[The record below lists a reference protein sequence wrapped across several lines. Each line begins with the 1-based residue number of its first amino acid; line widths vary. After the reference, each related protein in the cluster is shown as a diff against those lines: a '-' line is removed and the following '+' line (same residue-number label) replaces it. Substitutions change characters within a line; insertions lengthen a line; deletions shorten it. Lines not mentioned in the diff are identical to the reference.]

1 MVSSFVSGK
10 DKTKAINSFSSQFLK
25 IVKWGGGEIGKLMN
39 IFVSFLSLKLTII
52 ILLRMTKKN
61 PYKII
66 PFYNVSYQDLFIDLI
81 IVRYP
86 VKKLTNVFEVREKNN
101 N

>member
-25 IVKWGGGEIGKLMN
+25 IVKWGRGEIGKLMN
-39 IFVSFLSLKLTII
+39 IFFSFLSIKLTII
-52 ILLRMTKKN
+52 ILLEGRI
-61 PYKII
+61 KILNRKI
-66 PFYNVSYQDLFIDLI
+66 PLCNVSYQDLFIDLI

-86 VKKLTNVFEVREKNN
+86 KN
-101 N
+101 